1 MDIRKYISI
10 DPEIRFGKPCI
21 TGTRIAVADIL
32 QWLGDGMTTASILND
47 FPQLKPEH
55 IQAALLFAANREH
68 FIRVI
73 AA

>member
-32 QWLGDGMTTASILND
+32 QWLGGGMTTASILND